1 MFFVFQNPLQ
11 KRTFCF
17 LFFKPQPFVFILPCL
32 LELFFLVGA
41 GVSGGVL
48 ISLSSD
54 IAFLKRKSTVSLTL
68 VSVSTYFGSRFNS
81 PKKNT

>member
-1 MFFVFQNPLQ
+1 MFFVFRNSLQ
-11 KRTFCF
+11 KGTFCF
-17 LFFKPQPFVFILPCL
+17 PFCQTSAICIYPSMPSRTG
-32 LELFFLVGA
+32 FLVRA
-41 GVSGGVL
+41 GVSGDVL

-54 IAFLKRKSTVSLTL
+54 IAFLKRKSTVSFAL

>member
-1 MFFVFQNPLQ
+1 MFFVFRNSLQ

-17 LFFKPQPFVFILPCL
+17 PFCQTSAICIYPSMPSRTG
-32 LELFFLVGA
+32 FLVRA
-41 GVSGGVL
+41 GVSGDVL

-54 IAFLKRKSTVSLTL
+54 IAFLKRKSTVSLAL
-68 VSVSTYFGSRFNS
+68 VSVLTYFGSRFNS